1 MNELEQRTLARLEKN
16 GFMNYNHI
24 EMETVE
30 QDYAVFRLQVRP
42 ENRNVYGMVHGGAI
56 YTLADNAT
64 GAAAHSDGRYYVT
77 QTSALHFLRNQATG
91 TVRASAWVRHR
102 GKSTVLTAVDIT
114 GEGGRLLATGEFT
127 FFCVDKALMD
137 QKAAAEQ
144 K

>member
-64 GAAAHSDGRYYVT
+64 GSAAHTDGRNYVT
-77 QTSALHFLRNQATG
+77 QSGTLHFLRNQREG
-91 TVRASAWVRHR
+91 IIRAQARVLHR
-102 GKSTVLTAVDIT
+102 GRSTVLVAVDVVGDDGT
-114 GEGGRLLATGEFT
+114 LLASGEFS
-127 FFCVDKALMD
+127 FFCVDRKPA
-137 QKAAAEQ
+137 
-144 K
+144 

>member
-64 GAAAHSDGRYYVT
+64 GSAAHTDGRNYVT
-77 QTSALHFLRNQATG
+77 QSGTLHFLRNQREG
-91 TVRASAWVRHR
+91 IIRAQARVRHR
-102 GKSTVLTAVDIT
+102 GRSTVLVAVDVVGDDGT
-114 GEGGRLLATGEFT
+114 LLASGEFS
-127 FFCVDKALMD
+127 FFCVDRKPA
-137 QKAAAEQ
+137 
-144 K
+144 

>member
-1 MNELEQRTLARLEKN
+1 MAAPSTPWRTTPPAR
-16 GFMNYNHI
+16 
-24 EMETVE
+24 
-30 QDYAVFRLQVRP
+30 RP
-42 ENRNVYGMVHGGAI
+42 
-56 YTLADNAT
+56 TAT
-64 GAAAHSDGRYYVT
+64 GRYYVT

>member
-64 GAAAHSDGRYYVT
+64 GSAAHTDGRNYVT
-77 QTSALHFLRNQATG
+77 QSGTLHFLRNQREG
-91 TVRASAWVRHR
+91 SIRAQARVRHR
-102 GKSTVLTAVDIT
+102 GRSTVLVAVDVVGDDGT
-114 GEGGRLLATGEFT
+114 LLASGEFS
-127 FFCVDKALMD
+127 FFCIG
-137 QKAAAEQ
+137 
-144 K
+144 